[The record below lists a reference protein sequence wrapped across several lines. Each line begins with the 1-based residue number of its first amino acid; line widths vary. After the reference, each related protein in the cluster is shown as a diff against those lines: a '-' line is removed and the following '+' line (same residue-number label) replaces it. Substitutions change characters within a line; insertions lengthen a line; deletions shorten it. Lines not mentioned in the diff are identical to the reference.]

1 MNFLVDNQ
9 LPDALCNFLTA
20 QAHQSSHVLSLHLD
34 EASDLQIWD
43 YATNGD
49 WIVVSKDEDFLH
61 LANRPGDT
69 GKLLWVRIGNCRKQT
84 LLRAFERELPEIVRA
99 FDEGV
104 RVVEIR

>member
-1 MNFLVDNQ
+1 VNFLVDNQ
-9 LPDALCNFLTA
+9 LPDDLSRFLTDRG
-20 QAHQSSHVLSLHLD
+20 HRSNHVLDLGMD

-43 YATNGD
+43 YATKGN
-49 WIVVSKDEDFLH
+49 WIVVSKDGDFLH
-61 LANRPGDT
+61 LANRPGDF

-84 LLRAFERELPEIVRA
+84 LLQLFENELPDIVHA

>member
-9 LPDALCNFLTA
+9 LPDALCNFLIA
-20 QAHQSSHVLSLHLD
+20 QGHRSIHVLELRMD
-34 EASDLQIWD
+34 EASDLEIWN
-43 YATNGD
+43 YTTNGD

-61 LANRPGDT
+61 LANRSGDA

-84 LLRAFERELPEIVRA
+84 LLQAFERELPGIVQA
-99 FDEGV
+99 FEEGA